1 MRKTLTFLLLAL
13 TVFALAACDTMN
25 DKAPNGDKNPIEDQ
39 LPDDDPKGDE
49 NTRTNIIGGKVPHY
63 ETKYG
68 QYVYGFLMDTT
79 GSGDSL
85 TDTRPWLIEGE
96 LNSDGSF
103 TIELPTTIE
112 APEITICTTASGAEL
127 TARAMIQNAI
137 ISATPKTEPI
147 PYSAWNLMGTHMI
160 NKNQTAEGI
169 GNYVH
174 VYTDKAQTITGECF
188 TEPGNSEEWGHM
200 NVTLEPG
207 WNTLVPLTEIE
218 TDTRTTTNATE
229 YRLTDYWLFAA
240 TKPLSN

>member
-13 TVFALAACDTMN
+13 TVFALAACDTMDQN
-25 DKAPNGDKNPIEDQ
+25 PPIKDENPIEDT

-49 NTRTNIIGGKVPHY
+49 NTRTNVIGGKVPHY

-68 QYVYGFLMDTT
+68 QYVYGFLMDTDEYD
-79 GSGDSL
+79 GIL

-103 TIELPTTIE
+103 TIELPITIE

-127 TARAMIQNAI
+127 TGRAMIQNAI

-160 NKNQTAEGI
+160 DKNQAAEGV
-169 GNYVH
+169 GHYVH

-188 TEPGNSEEWGHM
+188 TEPGDSEEWGHM

-218 TDTRTTTNATE
+218 TDTRTTTNASE

-240 TKPLSN
+240 TTPLSN